1 MDNFNLRKYLAEN
14 KLLKENLELDGKEV
28 DEGSIVIDGI
38 DKSAGMDD
46 GTSEAY
52 IEQARF
58 MDGTELTDDQ
68 ITKLGEENPYLAS
81 EIAQEEWGQ
90 W

>member
-68 ITKLGEENPYLAS
+68 ITKLGEENLYLAS